1 MEAYYACKC
10 AQEQVSYCNRR
21 ACLIIS
27 QLNHDIRLRRRKMPV
42 VEKALTRSDS
52 TTALTIVEAVLETA
66 QCASVDEAD
75 HLESHGLFSLS

>member
-1 MEAYYACKC
+1 MLTSVLKNR
-10 AQEQVSYCNRR
+10 SYCNRR
-21 ACLIIS
+21 ACLIN
-27 QLNHDIRLRRRKMPV
+27 QLNHVRLRRRKMPV

-75 HLESHGLFSLS
+75 HLESHGPFSLS